1 MITSPSSNLF
11 SVHNQREMLQNIR
24 FTYFFIAFAIGLF
37 FCYILTPAPEVVI
50 KFPSPQ
56 NAGKV
61 MYRDKSDTCYTYRA
75 DAVECPMDTS
85 KIKSQPIQEDFRAQ
99 KRNMKTKMIGNHEM

>member
-1 MITSPSSNLF
+1 
-11 SVHNQREMLQNIR
+11 MLQNIR

-85 KIKSQPIQEDFRAQ
+85 KIKSQPIQEDFRSQ
-99 KRNMKTKMIGNHEM
+99 KRNAKNF